1 MTTVDNWPVEISLRE
16 EDGQTRAEAR
26 LRSRLRQRRPVRRCG
41 EKDRES
47 LRERAATPVRSPT
60 TRCFTGWSSAW
71 PGVNRAVLDVMTE
84 RGAAAVA
91 PEPGRDSRPFAGSG
105 MKSDDVGRIMGAQCE
120 HVVALRPRPTGD
132 G

>member
-16 EDGQTRAEAR
+16 EDGQTRAEAW
-26 LRSRLRQRRPVRRCG
+26 L
-41 EKDRES
+41 
-47 LRERAATPVRSPT
+47 
-60 TRCFTGWSSAW
+60 TR
-71 PGVNRAVLDVMTE
+71 D
-84 RGAAAVA
+84 GAAAVA